1 MILTQIRDILLSYKW
16 IFLAVLLT
24 RLAMLGYVFPDVE
37 RIYNGDS
44 ALYEQYALSLT
55 ETGEYLAPGYATI
68 DTDPFADMIRPP
80 GYPSVMWIIYAI
92 FGSNRGPWMMA
103 FISGL
108 MSLCTLALLILFIH
122 LLGLHHA
129 REALWI
135 FVVDPVWIMYSKEIL
150 TEPFFVPLIL
160 AGLYFGVIAL
170 SRLTD
175 QNLIGDGELSIH
187 RYGIHQLMV
196 LAGLFFGLAT
206 LFKPITL
213 YAPLAGTGLILILY
227 VIHALN
233 HRKLIKNPRVMVIGA
248 ENQTERDWL
257 VQNFKMWSIAAIL
270 FFFTAQSLIF
280 TWQYR
285 NYLQHNTITFTSIQA
300 ENMMTGHAAFVLA
313 QVEGITH
320 LEAQKSIR
328 TRFNEVHPG
337 HGSYTFTELSA
348 AKSEIA
354 TEILAG
360 HKVVY
365 FGSILRGMAITL
377 FDPGR
382 LVTSRT
388 FAEST
393 SNDIGLTNS
402 IAKDGIVGTLKT
414 LFNEQPGMSLFLFT
428 HLIYSVLIFVLSV
441 VGYYFLC
448 KRYPIVG
455 IITGCFFLYLWVLG
469 GPSGYARFRMYLSP
483 FMILFITLLPFGWY
497 KTMYKR
503 FKIN

>member
-1 MILTQIRDILLSYKW
+1 
-16 IFLAVLLT
+16 
-24 RLAMLGYVFPDVE
+24 
-37 RIYNGDS
+37 
-44 ALYEQYALSLT
+44 
-55 ETGEYLAPGYATI
+55 
-68 DTDPFADMIRPP
+68 
-80 GYPSVMWIIYAI
+80 
-92 FGSNRGPWMMA
+92 
-103 FISGL
+103 
-108 MSLCTLALLILFIH
+108 
-122 LLGLHHA
+122 
-129 REALWI
+129 
-135 FVVDPVWIMYSKEIL
+135 
-150 TEPFFVPLIL
+150 
-160 AGLYFGVIAL
+160 
-170 SRLTD
+170 
-175 QNLIGDGELSIH
+175 
-187 RYGIHQLMV
+187 
-196 LAGLFFGLAT
+196 
-206 LFKPITL
+206 
-213 YAPLAGTGLILILY
+213 
-227 VIHALN
+227 
-233 HRKLIKNPRVMVIGA
+233 MVIGA

-402 IAKDGIVGTLKT
+402 ISKDGIVGTIKT
-414 LFNEQPGMSLFLFT
+414 LFNEQSGMSLFLFT